1 MSNFQDNFHREEEQN
16 LDYDDSA
23 FYYFFISILTV
34 MLVPFTWHILKTMVT
49 GETKI
54 NLSGKNC
61 QCNRCQDLIKK
72 RQKVYSKS
80 WVRPGFFFKVAVC
93 LSLWF
98 VWYLTADQ
106 ISQIK
111 PLKSFD
117 PYQILELEPGAEMS
131 AIKKQY
137 RRLSL
142 IKHPDKNPDDPLAV
156 TEFI

>member
-61 QCNRCQDLIKK
+61 
-72 RQKVYSKS
+72 
-80 WVRPGFFFKVAVC
+80 
-93 LSLWF
+93 
-98 VWYLTADQ
+98 
-106 ISQIK
+106 
-111 PLKSFD
+111 
-117 PYQILELEPGAEMS
+117 
-131 AIKKQY
+131 
-137 RRLSL
+137 
-142 IKHPDKNPDDPLAV
+142 
-156 TEFI
+156 